1 MGEWYVLFDKK
12 NKEDP
17 SMEEKAQE
25 MLRAWED
32 GDPEVRALWKKMND
46 WAISGMQE
54 TYARY
59 GVTIDKAYAES
70 DHYLK
75 GKDVVQQ

>member
-1 MGEWYVLFDKK
+1 
-12 NKEDP
+12 
-17 SMEEKAQE
+17 
-25 MLRAWED
+25 
-32 GDPEVRALWKKMND
+32 MND
-46 WAISGMQE
+46 WAINGMQE

-59 GVTIDKAYAES
+59 GVAIDKAYAES